1 MSDFR
6 SVVKDYSVYGSTA
19 DMEYLSDKI
28 DEFIE
33 DVEGVDNFVDSLEM
47 YICPFKSRKIVEK
60 LTDRLKNEDGSTG
73 AHWSYDQV
81 EEVAKK
87 HGVTKL
93 NEFYFVLNMMWADY
107 YNSNFTTEDYV
118 RMAVQFM
125 HDKDAPDD
133 KTIRY
138 IRSIVLS

>member
-1 MSDFR
+1 MDFK
-6 SVVKDYSVYGSTA
+6 SVVKDYSLYGSTA
-19 DMEYLSDKI
+19 DMEYLTDKI
-28 DEFIE
+28 SDFIE
-33 DVEGVDNFVDSLEM
+33 DVDGVEDFIDSLEM
-47 YICPFKSRKIVEK
+47 YICPFKNRKIVEK
-60 LTDRLKNEDGSTG
+60 LTARLKNEDGSTG

-81 EEVAKK
+81 EDVARK
-87 HGVTKL
+87 HNITKI

-125 HDKDAPDD
+125 NDKDAPND

-138 IRSIVLS
+138 IRSIVLR